1 MGEYGFAPVAA
12 SISGFSAK
20 ENIVTTI
27 GILAGVAEE
36 ASEDAPTVAAAI
48 RGWFPSVP
56 AAISFLV
63 FNMLNSP
70 CLAAIATMAQQL
82 QSRRWFWFAI
92 LFQNIFAYLVSM
104 MIYQLGTVLMGGAF
118 GVGTLVSILVL
129 LGMLYMLFRPDPYK
143 NAKVAARRSVAM

>member
-1 MGEYGFAPVAA
+1 M
-12 SISGFSAK
+12 
-20 ENIVTTI
+20 
-27 GILAGVAEE
+27 
-36 ASEDAPTVAAAI
+36 AAAI
-48 RGWFPSVP
+48 RSWFPNVP